1 MYVLYR
7 STTFIEHEEPFVHC
21 ADSTVCVLCSA
32 VSELCK
38 KVLLVC
44 CAQNADYVEQ
54 EVVAFSSLASISEE
68 CLTIHSPPAFFFFL
82 SGD

>member
-7 STTFIEHEEPFVHC
+7 STTFIVVHEAPFVHC

-32 VSELCK
+32 VSQLCK

-54 EVVAFSSLASISEE
+54 EVVAFSSLARISEE
-68 CLTIHSPPAFFFFL
+68 CLTIHSPSALFFFF
-82 SGD
+82 